1 MTDKRAMWTYYKGEW
16 REGDVRILGAASQ
29 ATWLGSLVFDGA
41 RLFEGVTPDLD
52 RHSARANDSARAL
65 GLEPTLSAN
74 DIEAL
79 AREGLKK
86 FTPGTDVY
94 IRPMYWAEEGDASAV
109 APLASS
115 ADFALC
121 LEAILWSSPRV
132 HHHNNIIPSTIS
144 GSHASQRQGGLPL
157 SNNARMLREAKAK
170 GFNNAL
176 VTDVVGN
183 VAETATSNVF
193 MVRGGEVFTPV
204 PNGTF

>member
-1 MTDKRAMWTYYKGEW
+1 MTDTRAMWTYYKGEW

-86 FTPGTDVY
+86 ICTG
-94 IRPMYWAEEGDASAV
+94 
-109 APLASS
+109 LC
-115 ADFALC
+115 AL
-121 LEAILWSSPRV
+121 P
-132 HHHNNIIPSTIS
+132 
-144 GSHASQRQGGLPL
+144 
-157 SNNARMLREAKAK
+157 
-170 GFNNAL
+170 
-176 VTDVVGN
+176 
-183 VAETATSNVF
+183 
-193 MVRGGEVFTPV
+193 
-204 PNGTF
+204 

>member
-79 AREGLKK
+79 AREGLKNSRRGRTFISAPCTGQK
-86 FTPGTDVY
+86 KVTPAQSLRSLRQR
-94 IRPMYWAEEGDASAV
+94 ILRSA
-109 APLASS
+109 LRRS
-115 ADFALC
+115 
-121 LEAILWSSPRV
+121 LWSSPRGSPSQQ
-132 HHHNNIIPSTIS
+132 HHSVDHIWKSCQSTPRRPASIKQCA
-144 GSHASQRQGGLPL
+144 HA
-157 SNNARMLREAKAK
+157 A
-170 GFNNAL
+170 
-176 VTDVVGN
+176 
-183 VAETATSNVF
+183 
-193 MVRGGEVFTPV
+193 
-204 PNGTF
+204 